1 MYQRNISAHE
11 VRHAID
17 TGETV
22 EDYPD
27 DTPYP
32 SRLVLGWSDRRPIHV
47 VVADNVDEQENV
59 VITAYEPDPSEWE
72 PDFKWRKT
80 S

>member
-22 EDYPD
+22 EDCPD

-32 SRLVLGWSDRRPIHV
+32 SRLVLGWSGRRPIHV
-47 VVADNVDEQENV
+47 VVADNVDDQENI
-59 VITAYEPDPSEWE
+59 VITAYEPDPTEWE
-72 PDFKWRKT
+72 PDFKRRKK